1 MAGNLNCQ
9 NINDVVTQIEESGV
23 YKRHFWRNLANIVE
37 DKAQL
42 RQMKELNEG
51 DTIDL
56 AYRVEMQE
64 SSNIG
69 GFGTVPMKSS
79 KIKKLKSSHK
89 QFP

>member
-1 MAGNLNCQ
+1 
-9 NINDVVTQIEESGV
+9 
-23 YKRHFWRNLANIVE
+23 
-37 DKAQL
+37 
-42 RQMKELNEG
+42 MKELNEG

-69 GFGTVPMKSS
+69 GFGTFPMKSS

>member
-1 MAGNLNCQ
+1 
-9 NINDVVTQIEESGV
+9 
-23 YKRHFWRNLANIVE
+23 
-37 DKAQL
+37 
-42 RQMKELNEG
+42 MKELNEG

-69 GFGTVPMKSS
+69 GFGTFPMKSS

-89 QFP
+89 